1 MVGLTLFSGLFPE
14 LSGHIPSQSKVN
26 RKQLEANSTGLQ
38 SIQMPVDSSRLE
50 GFYKLSVSERREMLA
65 KIAGLTPEQVEAWSS
80 SGELSEDSADRMIEN
95 VIGTYSL
102 PIGVATNFIIDG
114 EHYLIPFVLEEPS
127 VVAAASNMA
136 KRCHANGGFTSDN
149 DDPVMIGQIQV
160 VGCDNPEAAKASVLE
175 NSAKLIE
182 SCNAVDPILV
192 KFGGGCRDIRARII
206 ETDSGPMV
214 IVHILVDC
222 RDAMGANAVNT
233 MAETIAPK
241 IEGMTGGTVIL
252 RIISNLAVH
261 RLARVSAVF
270 SPEEI
275 SDKGDARQGSEV
287 IDGVLQAYHFAK
299 ADPFRATTHNKG
311 IMNAISPVAIACG
324 QDWRAVESGAHS
336 FAAHERVYGSLTH
349 WEKDG
354 EGNLVGSIELPMA
367 VGLVGGAVR
376 VHPAAQANVALLGI
390 TSADDLAKVMAA
402 AGLAQNL
409 GALRAL
415 ATVGIQAGHMK
426 LHVRNMA
433 VTAGAEDGEVDIVA
447 ARLRE
452 RGGRITQKA
461 VEEELASLR
470 TE

>member
-1 MVGLTLFSGLFPE
+1 
-14 LSGHIPSQSKVN
+14 
-26 RKQLEANSTGLQ
+26 
-38 SIQMPVDSSRLE
+38 MPVDSSRLE

-65 KIAGLTPEQVEAWSS
+65 DIAGLTPEQVEAWSS

-136 KRCHANGGFTSDN
+136 KRCHSKGGFKSNN

-160 VGCDNPEAAKASVLE
+160 VGCEDPEAARASILQ
-175 NSAKLIE
+175 NSAELME
-182 SCNAVDPILV
+182 SCNSVDPILV
-192 KFGGGCRDIRARII
+192 KFGGGCRDIQARII

-241 IEGMTGGTVIL
+241 VEGLTGGTVIL

-270 SPEEI
+270 TPEEM
-275 SDKGDARQGSEV
+275 SGKGDAAQGSEV

-311 IMNAISPVAIACG
+311 IMNAISPIAIACG

-336 FAAHERVYGSLTH
+336 YAAHERVYGSLTH

-354 EGNLVGSIELPMA
+354 GGNLMGSIELPMA

-433 VTAGAEDGEVDIVA
+433 VTAGAEGPEVDIVA

-452 RGGRITQKA
+452 KGGRITQKA
-461 VEEELASLR
+461 VEEELEKLR
-470 TE
+470 AE

>member
-14 LSGHIPSQSKVN
+14 LSGQIPSRSKVN

-65 KIAGLTPEQVEAWSS
+65 KIAELTPEQVEAWSS

-241 IEGMTGGTVIL
+241 IEDITGGTVIL

-270 SPEEI
+270 SPREM
-275 SDKGDARQGSEV
+275 SDKGDTSQGSEV
-287 IDGVLQAYHFAK
+287 IEGVLQAYHFAK

-433 VTAGAEDGEVDIVA
+433 VTAGAEDEEVDIVA

-470 TE
+470 AE

>member
-1 MVGLTLFSGLFPE
+1 MGRFKWWVVRTRKLLGRQFCAE
-14 LSGHIPSQSKVN
+14 L
-26 RKQLEANSTGLQ
+26 
-38 SIQMPVDSSRLE
+38 M
-50 GFYKLSVSERREMLA
+50 
-65 KIAGLTPEQVEAWSS
+65 
-80 SGELSEDSADRMIEN
+80 
-95 VIGTYSL
+95 
-102 PIGVATNFIIDG
+102 
-114 EHYLIPFVLEEPS
+114 
-127 VVAAASNMA
+127 
-136 KRCHANGGFTSDN
+136 
-149 DDPVMIGQIQV
+149 
-160 VGCDNPEAAKASVLE
+160 
-175 NSAKLIE
+175 E
-182 SCNAVDPILV
+182 SCNSVDPILV
-192 KFGGGCRDIRARII
+192 KFGGGCRDIHARII
-206 ETDSGPMV
+206 ETESGPMV

-241 IEGMTGGTVIL
+241 VEGLTGGTVIL

-270 SPEEI
+270 TPEEM
-275 SDKGDARQGSEV
+275 SDKGDATQGSEV

-311 IMNAISPVAIACG
+311 IMNAISPIAIACG

-336 FAAHERVYGSLTH
+336 YAAHERVYGSLTH
-349 WEKDG
+349 WEKDDG
-354 EGNLVGSIELPMA
+354 GNLVGSIELPMA

-409 GALRAL
+409 GALKAL

-433 VTAGAEDGEVDIVA
+433 VTAGAEGPEVDIVA
-447 ARLRE
+447 TRLRE

-461 VEEELASLR
+461 VEEELERLR
-470 TE
+470 AE

>member
-1 MVGLTLFSGLFPE
+1 
-14 LSGHIPSQSKVN
+14 
-26 RKQLEANSTGLQ
+26 
-38 SIQMPVDSSRLE
+38 MPVDSSRLE

-65 KIAGLTPEQVEAWSS
+65 DIAKLTPEQVEAWSS

-114 EHYLIPFVLEEPS
+114 DHYLIPFVLEEPS

-136 KRCHANGGFTSDN
+136 KRCHSKGGFTSDN

-160 VGCDNPEAAKASVLE
+160 VSCKDPEAAIASILQ
-175 NSAKLIE
+175 NSAELVE
-182 SCNAVDPILV
+182 SCNSVDPILV
-192 KFGGGCRDIRARII
+192 KFGGGCRDIQARII

-241 IEGMTGGTVIL
+241 VEGLTGGTVIL

-270 SPEEI
+270 TPEEM
-275 SDKGDARQGSEV
+275 SEKGDAAQGSEV

-311 IMNAISPVAIACG
+311 IMNAISPIAIACG

-336 FAAHERVYGSLTH
+336 YAAHERVYGSLTH
-349 WEKDG
+349 WEKDDG
-354 EGNLVGSIELPMA
+354 GNLVGSIELPMA

-390 TSADDLAKVMAA
+390 NSADDLAKVMAA

-433 VTAGAEDGEVDIVA
+433 VTAGAEGAEVDIVA
-447 ARLRE
+447 SRLRE
-452 RGGRITQKA
+452 RGGRITQRA
-461 VEEELASLR
+461 VEEELERVRA
-470 TE
+470 E